1 MDQSPTSG
9 PGELLFDHIGIVV
22 PDLER
27 GIRKLAAILGEV
39 SWTRRFDD
47 SRLGVSVQF
56 ARDRAGITYELIAP
70 LTANSPVARTVKS
83 GADLLNQL
91 AYRTNSLEA
100 AVDRLRSQGSLPI
113 TLPTPAMAFGGAH
126 VQFLMTPLGFLLEL
140 IEVDRCV
147 HDFLPP

>member
-9 PGELLFDHIGIVV
+9 TGELLFDHVGIVV
-22 PDLER
+22 PDLET
-27 GIRKLAAILGEV
+27 GIRKFAAILGEV

-56 ARDRAGITYELIAP
+56 ARDRVGITYELIAP
-70 LTANSPVARTVKS
+70 LTADSPVARTVKS
-83 GADLLNQL
+83 GANLLNQL

-100 AVDRLRSQGSLPI
+100 AVDRLRPQGSLPI
-113 TLPTPAMAFGGAH
+113 TLPTPALAFGGAH

-140 IEVDRCV
+140 IEVDSCV